1 MNIIEEEQ
9 LKMEIAHIFESGANE
24 IRIFEMVKSFI
35 DSRKLASNTE
45 IIGNVSGIAQDFK
58 PLKELVE
65 GEMVGYEHF
74 PPNDYISEVHKEAC
88 EEALKK
94 VEKYYR

>member
-35 DSRKLASNTE
+35 DSREAASNTE
-45 IIGNVSGIAQDFK
+45 IIGDV
-58 PLKELVE
+58 VE
-65 GEMVGYEHF
+65 
-74 PPNDYISEVHKEAC
+74 SC
-88 EEALKK
+88 EGCNIQHIDNHSDRMICVKCDK
-94 VEKYYR
+94 RF

>member
-35 DSRKLASNTE
+35 DSRKLESNTE
-45 IIGNVSGIAQDFK
+45 IIGNVSDFYY
-58 PLKELVE
+58 LKNGDEILKGDEYLDIERGEVWLVT
-65 GEMVGYEHF
+65 GQVG
-74 PPNDYISEVHKEAC
+74 
-88 EEALKK
+88 KK
-94 VEKYYR
+94 YRSGYHYKHRRKI